1 MKNIP
6 RLSGTRNTTVT
17 EATPHCFTR
26 QTRSKVK
33 QSNYCCWS
41 TTVQWNVENPVYV
54 YIMEEKMIENW
65 ATSEWI
71 NARRLVWNIKQKM
84 WLRDGLF
91 FLSCAS
97 IGDSFGFWLGSDSL
111 ARYIFFVFTTVK
123 TIGLLWL
130 PSDITGTFSTTY
142 SVGNVCNLRRDNHMA
157 GKVFGNKCVCY
168 TTVVCA
174 VGSLPCWGGARK
186 TCRSSGLTEEERIL

>member
-1 MKNIP
+1 M
-6 RLSGTRNTTVT
+6 TVT

-65 ATSEWI
+65 AMSEWI
-71 NARRLVWNIKQKM
+71 NARRLLWNMKQQM
-84 WLRDGLF
+84 WLRGSLF

-97 IGDSFGFWLGSDSL
+97 IRDSHGFWLGCDSL
-111 ARYIFFVFTTVK
+111 VHRYFFFTTVK

-130 PSDITGTFSTTY
+130 PSDITDTFSTTY
-142 SVGNVCNLRRDNHMA
+142 SVGNVCNLRCNNHMA
-157 GKVFGNKCVCY
+157 RKVFANKCVCH
-168 TTVVCA
+168 TTAVCA
-174 VGSLPCWGGARK
+174 VVGSLPCWGGAQK
-186 TCRSSGLTEEERIL
+186 TCRSRGLTEEERIF